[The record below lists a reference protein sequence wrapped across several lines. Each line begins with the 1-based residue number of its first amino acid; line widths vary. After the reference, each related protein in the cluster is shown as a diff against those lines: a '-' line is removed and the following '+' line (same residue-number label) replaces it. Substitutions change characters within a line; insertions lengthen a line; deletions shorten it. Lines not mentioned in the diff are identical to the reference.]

1 MERFTKKIWW
11 ILCLVLLLGVIGDFP
26 TTFTELQA
34 QETHGEHKE
43 HDSHAGG
50 HGDEIAPIYLLI
62 FGLIFGAVLGR
73 FIAKMFNQPAVLGE
87 LLIGLVI
94 GTFVYQ
100 SYQPVMVVMRHND
113 KVERILGHTIRSNMD
128 LQDAIKKEIPEK
140 DMQEGKYGF
149 VLAKILQRDSF
160 DKYLQMVIALKIF
173 SALGVILLLFMVGLE
188 CNFKE
193 MMEVG
198 SSSFWSA
205 IVGIVLPFILGFYVT
220 QFLAPGMDQNV
231 YIFIGATLCATSIG
245 ITARVFKDM
254 NKLNIPEAKVVMG
267 AAVIDDI
274 LGLIILAVVTG
285 IITTGHIDF
294 TNVSFIILKA
304 LLFLFV
310 AIFVIGKFLS
320 KYTYHVI
327 LLDRANAKLL
337 FTISLML
344 LFAWAS
350 DALGLA
356 SIVGAFAAGLI
367 LEDKFF
373 KDVRRE
379 QYDSIESAIGP
390 IESLFAP
397 MFFVMMGMLVDVTT
411 FLDPE
416 VIKISL
422 ALTVAAIIGKIVAGW
437 AVKKELDSLV
447 VGIGLIPRGEVGL
460 IFASIG
466 KTTGVLDEG
475 MFSAV
480 IVVVMLTTFVAP
492 PALKWA
498 IDRISSTE
506 EKQEIKKEE
515 KQEVKKEEEP
525 EKEEQRK
532 KASKESA
539 PKKSSKKKKKKKKKK
554 K

>member
-1 MERFTKKIWW
+1 MKIFTRKIWW
-11 ILCLVLLLGVIGDFP
+11 ILCLVLLLGIVSDLP
-26 TTFTELQA
+26 TTFTDLQA
-34 QETHGEHKE
+34 QEAHTTHENKDD

-94 GTFVYQ
+94 GTIIYQ
-100 SYQPVMVVMRHND
+100 YHQPVMLVMRHND
-113 KVERILGHTIRSNMD
+113 KVDKIMEHTIRSNMD
-128 LQDAIKKEIPEK
+128 LQEAIKKEIPEK
-140 DMQEGKYGF
+140 DMQEGRYGHY
-149 VLAKILQRDSF
+149 LAKILERDSF
-160 DKYLQMVIALKIF
+160 DKYLRMVIALKIF

-188 CNFKE
+188 CNFRE
-193 MMEVG
+193 MMAVG
-198 SSSFWSA
+198 SSSLWAA
-205 IVGIVLPFILGFYVT
+205 IVGIVLPFVLGYYVT
-220 QFLAPGMDQNV
+220 KLLAPDIDQNV

-254 NKLNIPEAKVVMG
+254 NKLHIPEAKVVMG

-285 IITTGHIDF
+285 IVTTGHIELK
-294 TNVSFIILKA
+294 NVSLIVIKA
-304 LLFLFV
+304 FLFLFV
-310 AIFVIGKFLS
+310 AIFIVGKLLS
-320 KYTYHVI
+320 KYTYHII

-373 KDVRRE
+373 SDLPRDH
-379 QYDSIESAIGP
+379 YDSIESAIGP

-397 MFFVMMGMLVDVTT
+397 IFFVMMGMLVDVTT
-411 FLDPE
+411 FLDPK
-416 VIKISL
+416 VIKIAL
-422 ALTVAAIIGKIVAGW
+422 ALTVVAVIGKIAAGW
-437 AVKKELDSLV
+437 VVKKDLSSMV
-447 VGIGLIPRGEVGL
+447 IGIGLIPRGEVGL

-480 IVVVMLTTFVAP
+480 IVVVMLTTFVTP

-498 IDRISSTE
+498 IERISPAEKHVVADKPQQTE
-506 EKQEIKKEE
+506 TQ
-515 KQEVKKEEEP
+515 
-525 EKEEQRK
+525 EEQSSTQPQETTAK
-532 KASKESA
+532 K
-539 PKKSSKKKKKKKKKK
+539 SKKKKKKKKKK